1 MSLARAYLRYGPG
14 LVGKEALARR
24 LDARFVRRPR
34 RRTVSTPVG
43 PTEVDTADLIDRY
56 LYLFGRWEPHLTRW
70 LPTRLRP
77 GDVFVDVGAHT
88 GWFSRVAALA
98 GADAVAV
105 EPSPEAFAVLGRHLA
120 GCRGPGGARAVH
132 AAVGTEPGE
141 RAFGLPDPG
150 NRGGATALADPAAPV
165 SFVAPTRR
173 LDAVLSADEVA
184 RTRVVKI
191 DVEGDEA
198 EVVDALVALLPRMG
212 PDLEIA
218 VEVAPDRL
226 AERGRTPADVVDPL
240 VAAGFA
246 VHRVPNDYRPES
258 YPREA
263 RRAAHHR
270 PPARFDEP
278 ITVQHDLV
286 FSRLDPGA
294 ARSA

>member
-1 MSLARAYLRYGPG
+1 MSLARTYLRYGPG

-24 LDARFVRRPR
+24 LDARFARRPR
-34 RRTVSTPVG
+34 RRTVATPVG

-70 LPTRLRP
+70 LPTRLGP
-77 GDVFVDVGAHT
+77 GNVFVDIGAHT
-88 GWFSRVAALA
+88 GWFSRVATLA

-105 EPSPEAFAVLGRHLA
+105 EPSPDALAVLHRHLA

-132 AAVGTEPGE
+132 AAIGTDDGE

-165 SFVAPTRR
+165 AFVAPTRR
-173 LDAVLSADEVA
+173 LDAVLSADEIA

-198 EVVDALVALLPRMG
+198 EVVDALAGLLPRMR
-212 PDLEIA
+212 PDVEIA
-218 VEVAPDRL
+218 VEVAPGRL

-246 VHRVPNDYRPES
+246 VYRVPNDYRPDS
-258 YPREA
+258 YPEQA
-263 RRAAHHR
+263 RRAARHR
-270 PPARFDEP
+270 PPVPFDEP

-286 FSRLDPGA
+286 FSRLDPSV
-294 ARSA
+294 ARPA